1 MSAEREPVRVGI
13 LGAGAVA
20 QIVHLPIFTE
30 RPDVEVL
37 AVSDTDEMKAASI
50 ASRFEVP
57 RVLSDVELLGDADIQ
72 AVVVCAPNNLHED
85 LVQSALSAGKN
96 VLVERPLA
104 LTAAGVTQV
113 IDAAKAAQRCL
124 MVGMSHRFRPD
135 AGALRAF
142 IAGGEFGSVT
152 AVRASSLTKKVPLVR
167 TTWRQRPDE
176 AGGGAFM
183 DLGVQIT
190 DLALWLVGNPKI
202 ARVTAVMPAGDHD
215 VEDAASVL
223 AISDDGIAF
232 SIEVSWSLFAG
243 EDRHYARVMGTEG
256 SGSLPP
262 LEIHKQ
268 LGGRP
273 QDVTPRQPAPR
284 GGENPFMNAYRR
296 LLDQFV
302 RTSAGVCTAALPE
315 EQIELMKVIE
325 AAYLSAREGREVE
338 LGEVEQ

>member
-1 MSAEREPVRVGI
+1 MQASRESVRVGI
-13 LGAGAVA
+13 LGAGAVT
-20 QIVHLPIFTE
+20 QIVHLPVFTE
-30 RPDVEVL
+30 REDVEVI
-37 AVSDTDEMKAASI
+37 AIADADGMKAESI
-50 ASRFEVP
+50 ASRFGVP
-57 RVLSDVELLGDADIQ
+57 RVLNDGELLNDADID
-72 AVVVCAPNNLHED
+72 AVVICAPNNRHED
-85 LVQSALSAGKN
+85 LVCQALEAQKN

-104 LTAAGVTQV
+104 LTADGVV
-113 IDAAKAAQRCL
+113 RVLDAARAAGCCL

-135 AGALRAF
+135 VGALRAF
-142 IAGGEFGSVT
+142 IAGGEFGEIT

-167 TTWRQRPDE
+167 DTWRQHPEE

-190 DLALWLVGNPKI
+190 DLALWLVGYPRI
-202 ARVTAVMPAGDHD
+202 ARVTAVMPRGEHR

-223 AISDDGIAF
+223 AVSEEGVSF

-243 EDRHYARVMGTEG
+243 EDRHYARVMGSEG
-256 SGSLPP
+256 SGSFPP

-302 RTSAGVCTAALPE
+302 RTSAGECDSPLPE
-315 EQIELMKVIE
+315 EQVELMKVIE
-325 AAYLSAREGREVE
+325 AAYRSAREGAEVE
-338 LGEVEQ
+338 L